1 MNKFLH
7 QFRVVAEQKNLTAAS
22 QLLHLSQPAL
32 TKNIKKVEEEFGV
45 PLFERLPRGM
55 LLTPFGEALLHRVKR
70 MEMEYRYAHEEV
82 SALQSGATASL
93 NIGSGP
99 VWALNYL
106 PDILSQLYQRFPK
119 LSVKLESGSMS
130 VLLPKL
136 ASGELDLAL
145 GTQEVDEQLSDE
157 LKYIHMI
164 DVDLIVVARRNHPLA
179 HQATV
184 SAEEVSRYR
193 WVLFMQSLDQIK
205 QYNHFFL
212 QHGLPPIDI
221 CLQSDYWTTALAM
234 LHQGDYLMSMPK
246 QLLQQAMDNGLV
258 QIAFVQ
264 KIWGFSSGIW
274 YAPTARSLPAV
285 NEFINFMIRDVRDA
299 DPTNGTARK

>member
-70 MEMEYRYAHEEV
+70 MEMEYRYAHEEL

-106 PDILSQLYQRFPK
+106 PDILTQMYQRFPS
-119 LSVKLESGSMS
+119 LSVRLESGSMS
-130 VLLPKL
+130 VLMPKL
-136 ASGELDLAL
+136 IAGELDLAL
-145 GTQEVDEQLSDE
+145 GTQDIDERLTDE
-157 LKYIHMI
+157 LEYIHML
-164 DVDLIVVARRNHPLA
+164 DVDLIVVARSNHPLA

-184 SAEEVSRYR
+184 SAEELCRYR
-193 WVLFMQSLDQIK
+193 WVLFMQSQDQIG
-205 QYNHFFL
+205 QYNHFL
-212 QHGLPPIDI
+212 RQHGLPSLDV
-221 CLQSDYWTTALAM
+221 CLQSDYWTTAQAM

-246 QLLQQAMDNGLV
+246 QLLHQATDNDLV

-274 YAPTARSLPAV
+274 YAPAARSLPAV
-285 NEFINFMIRDVRDA
+285 NEFINFMIRDVRDTDSA
-299 DPTNGTARK
+299 TG